1 MGPIMDD
8 ARGSAPREPGR
19 HATVRECVRP
29 AVTTVEL
36 NAHLA
41 AAAYLMRRAG
51 DTAVVVTT
59 DDERRRPIGVVTD
72 TDIAQAV
79 ADGRDVNEVRIDE
92 IVGPE
97 PVTTQPGTAVSE
109 ATALMLSAGI
119 RHLPVVEDGHFVGIF
134 DIAEA
139 CRALLDP

>member
-1 MGPIMDD
+1 MGPIMDN

-72 TDIAQAV
+72 TDIAPAV
-79 ADGRDVNEVRIDE
+79 ADGRDGHQGRIDE
-92 IVGPE
+92 IGR
-97 PVTTQPGTAVSE
+97 PGAASPQ
-109 ATALMLSAGI
+109 A
-119 RHLPVVEDGHFVGIF
+119 
-134 DIAEA
+134 
-139 CRALLDP
+139 

>member
-1 MGPIMDD
+1 MGPIMDN

-72 TDIAQAV
+72 TDIAQAG
-79 ADGRDVNEVRIDE
+79 ADGRDVNEVRLDE

-97 PVTTQPGTAVSE
+97 PVTKQPRTAG
-109 ATALMLSAGI
+109 SAGT
-119 RHLPVVEDGHFVGIF
+119 PPDPPAGH
-134 DIAEA
+134 
-139 CRALLDP
+139 PHP